1 MRVSARMA
9 KVSGLV
15 LVAAAAGMF
24 ATGCETGRTSKQHS
38 AINMISDET
47 TTGKQDPSYVA
58 SGEGI
63 PPVPGSPTAAGVD
76 GKQPYNSGRHAPA
89 RAASMERLPLRQR
102 RRKTASSGSNSTL
115 ESLGAGSDDE
125 AARLHIFADKLHC
138 LVERGSRAED
148 RGHALD

>member
-15 LVAAAAGMF
+15 LVAAAAGLF

-76 GKQPYNSGRHAPA
+76 GKQPYNSGWARSSPGSEHGAATPPA
-89 RAASMERLPLRQR
+89 AQKKDRFIRQ
-102 RRKTASSGSNSTL
+102 
-115 ESLGAGSDDE
+115 
-125 AARLHIFADKLHC
+125 
-138 LVERGSRAED
+138 
-148 RGHALD
+148 